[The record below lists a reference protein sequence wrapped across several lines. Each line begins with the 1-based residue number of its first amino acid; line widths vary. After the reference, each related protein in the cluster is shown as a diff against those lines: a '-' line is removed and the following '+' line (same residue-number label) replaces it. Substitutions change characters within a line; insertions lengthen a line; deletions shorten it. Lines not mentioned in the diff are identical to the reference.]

1 MQKIT
6 PCLWFNDQAEEAMRF
21 YVSVFKNSRVGRIT
35 HYGEAGAKVS
45 GRPMGSVMTATF
57 EIEGQEV
64 MALNGGPHFTLS
76 EAVSF
81 IVKCDTQ
88 KEIDTF
94 WEKLSEGGEKGVCG
108 WLKDKFGLSWQIVPA
123 MLSEMMQDKDAE
135 KTNRVMQT
143 ILQMKKLDIARLQ
156 EAYGRSHA

>member
-21 YVSVFKNSRVGRIT
+21 YVSVFKNSKVGRIT

-45 GRPMGSVMTATF
+45 GRLKGSVMTATF
-57 EIEGQEV
+57 EIEGQEF

-88 KEIDTF
+88 EEIDTF
-94 WEKLSEGGEKGVCG
+94 WEELSEGGEKGVCG
-108 WLKDKFGLSWQIVPA
+108 WLKDKFGLSWQIVPTV
-123 MLSEMMQDKDAE
+123 LSDMMQDKDPE
-135 KTNRVMQT
+135 KTNRVMEA

>member
-1 MQKIT
+1 
-6 PCLWFNDQAEEAMRF
+6 
-21 YVSVFKNSRVGRIT
+21 
-35 HYGEAGAKVS
+35 
-45 GRPMGSVMTATF
+45 MTATF
-57 EIEGQEV
+57 EIEGQEF

-108 WLKDKFGLSWQIVPA
+108 WLKDKFGLSWQIVPT
-123 MLSEMMQDKDAE
+123 MLSDMMQDKDAE
-135 KTNRVMQT
+135 KTNRVMQA

>member
-21 YVSVFKNSRVGRIT
+21 YVSIFENSTVGRVT
-35 HYGEAGAKVS
+35 CYGEAGAKVS
-45 GRPMGSVMTATF
+45 GRPKGSVMTATF
-57 EIEGQEV
+57 EIEGQEF

-94 WEKLSEGGEKGVCG
+94 WEKLSEGGEKGDCG
-108 WLKDKFGLSWQIVPA
+108 WLKDKFGLSWQIVPTV
-123 MLSEMMQDKDAE
+123 LSDMMQDKDAD
-135 KTNRVMQT
+135 KTNRVMQA

>member
-21 YVSVFKNSRVGRIT
+21 YVSVFKNSKVGRIT

-45 GRPMGSVMTATF
+45 GRLKWSVMTATF
-57 EIEGQEV
+57 EIEGQEF

-88 KEIDTF
+88 EEIDTF
-94 WEKLSEGGEKGVCG
+94 WEELSEGGEKGICG
-108 WLKDKFGLSWQIVPA
+108 WLDRKS
-123 MLSEMMQDKDAE
+123 
-135 KTNRVMQT
+135 T
-143 ILQMKKLDIARLQ
+143 RLNS
-156 EAYGRSHA
+156 SHMSIS